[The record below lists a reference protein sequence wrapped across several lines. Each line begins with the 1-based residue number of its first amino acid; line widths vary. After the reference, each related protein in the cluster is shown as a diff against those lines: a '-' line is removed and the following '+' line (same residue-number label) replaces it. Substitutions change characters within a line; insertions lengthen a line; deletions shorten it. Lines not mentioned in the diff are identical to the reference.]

1 MSIDGAVSKMK
12 FPEVGRKETYF
23 KLDLFQSWIYEHTY
37 MKGFAKNN
45 DCVSLIICRFWINK
59 MAMNNNIVLPAAQYS
74 AQY

>member
-23 KLDLFQSWIYEHTY
+23 KLDLFQSWIYEQTLCTY

-45 DCVSLIICRFWINK
+45 VLVSLIIC
-59 MAMNNNIVLPAAQYS
+59 
-74 AQY
+74 